1 MIRSFVE
8 KPSLNVAAF
17 MYGSI
22 VNGGLMSHV
31 RRPSLRVSVRS
42 TDRAGTTVMLGEDLR
57 SEDREQVRDGAREL
71 AAWILAGVVTA
82 ELEATH
88 VRDGRERRDGLA
100 KQRQRHAALGGEHD
114 GADLG
119 WIDDV
124 DVDVQPDPP
133 LAREGDDARGVRLLR
148 VE

>member
-1 MIRSFVE
+1 MVRSFVE

-42 TDRAGTTVMLGEDLR
+42 TNRAGTTVMLGEDLR
-57 SEDREQVRDGAREL
+57 PEDREQVRDGAREL
-71 AAWILAGVVTA
+71 AAWILSGVVAA

-100 KQRQRHAALGGEHD
+100 EQRERDTARGGEHD
-114 GADLG
+114 RTDLG
-119 WIDDV
+119 GVDD
-124 DVDVQPDPP
+124 
-133 LAREGDDARGVRLLR
+133 LSLIHI
-148 VE
+148 